1 MKTYA
6 YLPDYIATQ
15 KNWALES
22 QNVFYGDDE
31 LKGIFDKPIPA
42 IIDTG
47 SSTLAVPAK
56 THNVL
61 IEKMRDQITPDKIDC
76 VSGQDFC

>member
-6 YLPDYIATQ
+6 YLPDYISAQ

-22 QNVFYGDDE
+22 QNMFYGDSE
-31 LKGIFDKPIPA
+31 LKGILDKPIPA

-56 THNVL
+56 AHNM
-61 IEKMRDQITPDKIDC
+61 IMDQMRE
-76 VSGQDFC
+76 

>member
-1 MKTYA
+1 
-6 YLPDYIATQ
+6 
-15 KNWALES
+15 
-22 QNVFYGDDE
+22 VFYGDDE

-56 THNVL
+56 THNML
-61 IEKMRDQITPDKIDC
+61 IDKMRE
-76 VSGQDFC
+76 